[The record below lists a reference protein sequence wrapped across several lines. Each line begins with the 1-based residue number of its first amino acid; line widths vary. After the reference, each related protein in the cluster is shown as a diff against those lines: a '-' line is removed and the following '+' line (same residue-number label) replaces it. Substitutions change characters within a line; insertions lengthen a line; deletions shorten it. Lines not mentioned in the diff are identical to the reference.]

1 MSQAAITWGIGIGG
15 FLIVFVVGVIMALYQ
30 RHKYMEDTKGN
41 IKAVFLPESSKPI
54 KMILPIEPT
63 GLEIKAPKGHH
74 IGTYYF
80 SKETTWQDDYPD
92 KPFLGLY
99 FLQVPISC
107 VTWGVDNPEPLT
119 PYKHNEVATAGQIF
133 ASGDMTY
140 MFALRQAKLELEAE
154 RRRADKNRINPMLVY
169 VALVLIIVVVGI
181 NVFMTNSNS
190 SLLKDIAHAVGV
202 TVK

>member
-1 MSQAAITWGIGIGG
+1 MSNPAITWSIGIGG
-15 FLIVFVVGVIMALYQ
+15 FIIVAFISVIIGLYK
-30 RHKYMEDTKGN
+30 RHQYMEDTKGK
-41 IKAVFLPESSKPI
+41 IKAVFLPESSKPV

-63 GLEIKAPKGHH
+63 GLEVKAPKGHH

-80 SKETTWQDDYPD
+80 SKETTWQDDYPE

-119 PYKHNEVATAGQIF
+119 PYKHTEVATAGQIF

-154 RRRADKNRINPMLVY
+154 RRRADKNKINPMLVY
-169 VALVLIIVVVGI
+169 IALGLIVLIAGV

-190 SLLKDIAHAVGV
+190 SLIKDIAQAVGV
-202 TVK
+202 AVK